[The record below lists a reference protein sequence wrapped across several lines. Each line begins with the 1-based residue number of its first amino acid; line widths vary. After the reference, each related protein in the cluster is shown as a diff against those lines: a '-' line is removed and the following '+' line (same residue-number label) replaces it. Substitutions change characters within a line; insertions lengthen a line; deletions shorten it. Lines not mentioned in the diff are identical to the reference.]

1 MIDSLLYAVSGTRPD
16 LCVSVNFLS
25 RYQHCASTALYKA
38 LKRILRYIKGTL
50 NISLVY
56 NSSGHELKGF
66 VDADWAGD
74 VRDRKSTSGYILEL
88 YNCPV
93 VWYSKKQLTV
103 SLSSTEAEYIAL
115 SYAISEML
123 WLKKLLLDF
132 NLEYKET
139 MVIFEDNQSVIKILE
154 NNENNKKLKHIDVR
168 YNHILDNVNSGLVKL
183 KYIQTSDNVADFF
196 TKPLGKILF
205 QKFRNYILK

>member
-1 MIDSLLYAVSGTRPD
+1 MVECKIVETPIEQNFNFDSLKIDKPESREIEEKCRQLIGSLLYAVSGTRPD

-132 NLEYKET
+132 NLEYKDGY
-139 MVIFEDNQSVIKILE
+139 IRRQSVC
-154 NNENNKKLKHIDVR
+154 
-168 YNHILDNVNSGLVKL
+168 Y
-183 KYIQTSDNVADFF
+183 
-196 TKPLGKILF
+196 
-205 QKFRNYILK
+205 